1 MSSRRKTEA
10 RCKICLLRLEKC
22 ICAEIADARQL
33 IHSKTPIR
41 IIMHYKEARLPTNTG
56 RLAKEL
62 MQDCEIWL
70 RGAEDDTR
78 NWEESVSSLENPIY
92 LYPSEKAEI
101 LNATFL
107 ETLSGP
113 PTLLLPDGNWKQASK
128 VHKRIPAVANI
139 KHVTLPEGAP
149 TEYKLR
155 HEPKLGGLATFE
167 AIIRA
172 LEVIEGPNASL
183 TLQKIFR
190 LMVERTLESRRGY

>member
-101 LNATFL
+101 LNAFAPRWQL
-107 ETLSGP
+107 E
-113 PTLLLPDGNWKQASK
+113 ASFK
-128 VHKRIPAVANI
+128 SAQTH
-139 KHVTLPEGAP
+139 
-149 TEYKLR
+149 
-155 HEPKLGGLATFE
+155 
-167 AIIRA
+167 
-172 LEVIEGPNASL
+172 
-183 TLQKIFR
+183 
-190 LMVERTLESRRGY
+190 SRRRQHQTRDPP